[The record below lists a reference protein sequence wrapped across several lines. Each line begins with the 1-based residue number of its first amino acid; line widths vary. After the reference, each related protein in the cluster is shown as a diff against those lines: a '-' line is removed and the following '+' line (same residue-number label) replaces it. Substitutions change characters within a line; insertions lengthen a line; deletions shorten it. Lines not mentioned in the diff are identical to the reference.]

1 MQDITTA
8 IAIPATNEKRVKFD
22 AKKRVFYV
30 LWLGD
35 SSRVNVIVIVQ
46 LVGKLQSWR
55 FDIIHHDLSSDDSSL
70 YARGGTFDEPEV
82 YYLKLYYNNRDFDK
96 AWAELRGQNA
106 NSNT

>member
-1 MQDITTA
+1 MQGITTA

-30 LWLGD
+30 LWLGN
-35 SSRVNVIVIVQ
+35 SSRVNVIQ

-55 FDIIHHDLSSDDSSL
+55 FDVIAPDLSRDGSSL

-82 YYLKLYYNNRDFDK
+82 YYLNLYYNNQDFDK

-106 NSNT
+106 SNT

>member
-22 AKKRVFYV
+22 AKKRIFYA
-30 LWLGD
+30 LWFGD
-35 SSRVNVIVIVQ
+35 ASSVNVIQ

-55 FDIIHHDLSSDDSSL
+55 FDVIGPDLSSDGSSL
-70 YARGGTFDEPEV
+70 YARGGTFDEPDV
-82 YYLKLYYNNRDFDK
+82 YYLKLYYNCLDFDK

-106 NSNT
+106 SNT

>member
-8 IAIPATNEKRVKFD
+8 IAIPAPNQKRVKFD
-22 AKKRVFYV
+22 AKKRIFYA
-30 LWLGD
+30 LWFGD
-35 SSRVNVIVIVQ
+35 ASSVNVIQ

-55 FDIIHHDLSSDDSSL
+55 FDVIAPDLSSDGSSL

-82 YYLKLYYNNRDFDK
+82 YYLKLYYNNQDFDK

-106 NSNT
+106 SNT

>member
-1 MQDITTA
+1 MHTIKA
-8 IAIPATNEKRVKFD
+8 IAIPATNKKRVKFD
-22 AKKRVFYV
+22 AKKRVFYA

-35 SSRVNVIVIVQ
+35 ASSVNVVQ

-55 FDIIHHDLSSDDSSL
+55 FDMVAPDLHRDGSSL

-82 YYLKLYYNNRDFDK
+82 YYLRLYYNNQDFDK

-106 NSNT
+106 SNT

>member
-22 AKKRVFYV
+22 AKKRVFYA
-30 LWLGD
+30 LWLGN
-35 SSRVNVIVIVQ
+35 SSRVNVVQ

-55 FDIIHHDLSSDDSSL
+55 FDVIAPDLSSDGSSL

-82 YYLKLYYNNRDFDK
+82 YYLNLYYNNQDFDK

>member
-1 MQDITTA
+1 MHTITA
-8 IAIPATNEKRVKFD
+8 IAIPATNKKRVKFD
-22 AKKRVFYV
+22 AKKRVFYA
-30 LWLGD
+30 LWLGN
-35 SSRVNVIVIVQ
+35 SSRVNVVQ

-55 FDIIHHDLSSDDSSL
+55 FDVIAPDLSSDGSSL

-82 YYLKLYYNNRDFDK
+82 YYLNLYYNNQDFDK

>member
-1 MQDITTA
+1 MHTITA
-8 IAIPATNEKRVKFD
+8 IAIPAQNKKRVKFD
-22 AKKRVFYV
+22 AKKRVFYA

-35 SSRVNVIVIVQ
+35 SSRVNVVQ

-55 FDIIHHDLSSDDSSL
+55 FDMVAPDLLSDGSNL

-82 YYLKLYYNNRDFDK
+82 YYLRLYYNNRDFDK

>member
-1 MQDITTA
+1 MHTIKA
-8 IAIPATNEKRVKFD
+8 IAIPAPNQKCVKFD
-22 AKKRVFYV
+22 AKKRVFYA

-35 SSRVNVIVIVQ
+35 ASSVNVIHVIH

-55 FDIIHHDLSSDDSSL
+55 FDVIEPDLSSDGSSL
-70 YARGGTFDEPEV
+70 YARGGTFDEPGV
-82 YYLKLYYNNRDFDK
+82 YYLKLYYNNQDFDK

>member
-22 AKKRVFYV
+22 AKKRVFYA

-35 SSRVNVIVIVQ
+35 SSRVNVIVQ

-55 FDIIHHDLSSDDSSL
+55 FDVIAPDLSSDGSSL

-82 YYLKLYYNNRDFDK
+82 YYLQLYYNNQDFDK